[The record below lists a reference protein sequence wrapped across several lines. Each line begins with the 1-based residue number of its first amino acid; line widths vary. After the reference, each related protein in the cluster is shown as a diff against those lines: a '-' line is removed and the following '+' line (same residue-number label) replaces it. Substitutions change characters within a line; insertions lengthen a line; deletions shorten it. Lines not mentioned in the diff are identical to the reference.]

1 MYNIISTELF
11 TIDVMWE
18 VEKEISI
25 RNHSFEHNQTNQ
37 NIYTQ
42 LTQHSGNRWAI
53 SKHSDCKWCKF
64 ISCFFPNFSKFSI
77 NFFMNIFFLILFVF
91 FIYFLDSVSDCSEF
105 FFPIPENFIK
115 PKLQTY
121 RIKYIKIDVWFEHF
135 WIC

>member
-64 ISCFFPNFSKFSI
+64 ISCFFPNFSKKFH
-77 NFFMNIFFLILFVF
+77 
-91 FIYFLDSVSDCSEF
+91 EHF
-105 FFPIPENFIK
+105 FFWFYLFFSFTSLIALVIALKFFYPIPENFIK

-121 RIKYIKIDVWFEHF
+121 RIKYIKIDVWFEQF